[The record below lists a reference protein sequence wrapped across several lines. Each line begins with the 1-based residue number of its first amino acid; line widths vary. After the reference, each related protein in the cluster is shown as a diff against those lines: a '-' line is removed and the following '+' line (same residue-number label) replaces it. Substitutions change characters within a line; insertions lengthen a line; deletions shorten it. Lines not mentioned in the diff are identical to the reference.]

1 MLCITHMTRLV
12 FASCLLLILSSCG
25 VAGLAFTA
33 ASGAKDA
40 FDGYNYAKKK
50 GWFEQKTK
58 KELRKNSWY
67 QIHED
72 GIWYGQYIRIERTIL
87 LRIYGNPR
95 DKDDYK

>member
-1 MLCITHMTRLV
+1 MVRGNRMLINRKEP
-12 FASCLLLILSSCG
+12 G
-25 VAGLAFTA
+25 R
-33 ASGAKDA
+33 
-40 FDGYNYAKKK
+40 KK

>member
-1 MLCITHMTRLV
+1 MTRLV

-40 FDGYNYAKKK
+40 FDGYSYAKKK
-50 GWFEQKTK
+50 GWFDKKTIK
-58 KELRKNSWY
+58 DTRKNSWY

-72 GIWYGQYIRIERTIL
+72 GIWSVSYTHLTLQTIL
-87 LRIYGNPR
+87 LV
-95 DKDDYK
+95 